1 MKPIRHLLVR
11 ASAGTGKTYQLT
23 SRYLALL
30 LGGADADRI
39 LATTFTRKAAH
50 EIHDRVVA
58 RLAAAARGGSA
69 LELLGA
75 EVGREVTAGE
85 SLELL
90 SGLLRGM
97 DRMHVSTIDAFFARL
112 ARLFALDLGLPPAW
126 RIADEAESE
135 TLRSDAVADAVEGA
149 DEEELLALL
158 RDHRAQAIGHG
169 AHEDLMRFV
178 AAGRQ
183 ALLESRAQ
191 AWERIR
197 PPADVAAEVLEEA
210 KAKLRRMPLPRT
222 KAGTENKRWANAAAE
237 LAARID
243 EGDWLGVLGST
254 LVKKVVAGE
263 VEYAQ
268 VPIDSAQREVL
279 RPLASHAVHVAFVR
293 LARQNRASRALLDR
307 HEEKY
312 RALGRRRG
320 ILGFEDLPAALAPV
334 SGTDPLAERGV
345 DPAHRLDGRIDH
357 LLLDEFQDTSPVQW
371 RVLRPMSE
379 GILRERSGLQSFF
392 CVGDEKQSIYGWR
405 AAEPRLLLEFD
416 RERPELAV
424 EKLERSWRS
433 SRAVLETVNAVFEKL
448 DTNPA
453 FKDSKG
459 EERTAAVEA
468 AKEFLR
474 SFSPHESA
482 HARGEEPP
490 GTVHLLSAGAPE
502 EGQASHAPAIALA
515 VERARGI
522 LAEAPRATVGIL
534 LRRRRWIPELIHAL
548 REAGIAASD
557 EGGNPLTDSVAVL
570 QALSM
575 LHLADHPGDLAA
587 ALHVATS
594 PFGKKIGLTPEDVSG
609 DRRPKV
615 AAVSAEVRASLAR
628 LGYGGYLASIRPTA
642 GEGAGAWDVE
652 RFGQLIDL
660 ALAWEA
666 RSSSRPRMFVEHARK
681 TKVEDPSAEQ
691 VRVMTV
697 HGAKGLEFDAVIL
710 PELDVELGVV
720 RDELLTMRPEPE
732 GEIEIVTH
740 RMGKEISAAHEE
752 LERVRADVARR
763 RMVEELCVLYV
774 AMTRARQ
781 RLDLIV
787 QTPGGSEDGA
797 EEKVGGRLTCAAI
810 LRGAIGARDRPSG
823 GAPLPIPVE
832 GASALA
838 EAAEPR
844 PRPLR
849 FAPSRRARSLRTV
862 APSRA
867 GEAEP
872 VPAARLLRPTE
883 AITARGRLM
892 HRWLAEIEWIETFDR
907 SDQDLLAIGRR
918 MEGDEG
924 LLESTLA
931 EFRAAL
937 TRPQMRR
944 LLSRPK
950 GDAEVWRERPF
961 ALRVEGHDGRETLWT
976 GAIDRA
982 TILRDGDQP
991 SSAEIV
997 DFKTD
1002 RIGGLAVPNQVL
1014 AAYQAQLDAYRIA
1027 VERMSGVGRQR
1038 TRVTLLFLDGDVALT
1053 V

>member
-85 SLELL
+85 CLELL
-90 SGLLRGM
+90 SRLLRGM
-97 DRMHVSTIDAFFARL
+97 DRVHVSTIDAFFARL

-197 PPADVAAEVLEEA
+197 PPADVAAEMLEEA
-210 KAKLRRMPLPRT
+210 KAKLHRMPLPTT
-222 KAGTENKRWANAAAE
+222 KAGTENKRWASAVAE

-243 EGDWLGVLGST
+243 EGDWLGTLELT
-254 LVKKVVAGE
+254 LVNKILAGE
-263 VEYAQ
+263 DEFARV
-268 VPIDSAQREVL
+268 VIDSVQREVL

-320 ILGFEDLPAALAPV
+320 ILGFEDLPAALAPI
-334 SGTDPLAERGV
+334 SGTDPLAERDV
-345 DPAHRLDGRIDH
+345 DAAHRLDGRIDH

-416 RERPELAV
+416 RKRPELAV

-468 AKEFLR
+468 AREFLR

-482 HARGEEPP
+482 RARGEEPP
-490 GTVHLLSAGAPE
+490 GAVHLLSAGAPA

-515 VERARGI
+515 VERAREI
-522 LAEAPRATVGIL
+522 LAEAPWATVGIL

-548 REAGIAASD
+548 REPGIAASD

-570 QALSM
+570 QALSL

-594 PFGKKIGLTPEDVSG
+594 PFGGKVGLTPEDLSG

-628 LGYGGYLASIRPTA
+628 HGYGGYLASIRPTA

-720 RDELLTMRPEPE
+720 RDELLTMRPDPE

-774 AMTRARQ
+774 AMTRAKQ

-787 QTPGGSEDGA
+787 QTPGGSEEGA
-797 EEKVGGRLTCAAI
+797 EAKAGGRLTCAAI
-810 LRGAIGARDRPSG
+810 LRGAIGARDLPSG
-823 GAPLPIPVE
+823 GSPVSTPVE
-832 GASALA
+832 DGSAPA
-838 EAAEPR
+838 EETESR

-849 FAPSRRARSLRTV
+849 FAPSRRARSLPAV

-867 GEAEP
+867 GEKEA
-872 VPAARLLRPTE
+872 VQASRRLRPME

-892 HRWLAEIEWIETFDR
+892 HRWLAEVEWIETFDR
-907 SDQDLLAIGRR
+907 SDEDLLAIGRR
-918 MEGDEG
+918 MVGNEPM
-924 LLESTLA
+924 LKSTLA

-937 TRPQMRR
+937 TRPEIRSA
-944 LLSRPK
+944 LGRPD
-950 GDAEVWRERPF
+950 GDVEVWRERPF
-961 ALRVEGHDGRETLWT
+961 AIEMKGDERIGKIWHGAFDRVLVRTDDGK
-976 GAIDRA
+976 
-982 TILRDGDQP
+982 P

-997 DFKTD
+997 DFKTGSTKGPAGED
-1002 RIGGLAVPNQVL
+1002 ELVE
-1014 AAYQAQLDAYRIA
+1014 AYRSQIESYRTA
-1027 VERMSGVGRQR
+1027 LSRMLGIPGEQVRGR
-1038 TRVTLLFLDGDVALT
+1038 LLFV
-1053 V
+1053 